1 MLKIY
6 LAGALFSV
14 AEREYN
20 EKISAILEELGYEVF
35 LPQNSSNTDD
45 DAILFSELVNK
56 INESDIVLAVCDGTQ
71 TDDGTAWELG
81 YAFAKD
87 IPTVLLRTDFRQR
100 CDSDHY
106 NLMLKFSASD
116 IINVSD
122 LDNIKET
129 LDDVLKRVEYVY
141 LSGK

>member
-122 LDNIKET
+122 LDNIKNLLYNALEGII
-129 LDDVLKRVEYVY
+129 YVY